1 MITFVKLW
9 VRGLSSPPPV
19 TKTLGGFSH
28 SLLDN
33 VPLGSYPK
41 EKNSFTCCK
50 HYLCPTVGLMEHFG
64 MFLLWKKVNFE
75 VRINHTR
82 ANVKDR
88 ICLILKNAKR
98 VCPKG
103 DVRGSDS
110 ILRDYSSN
118 TI

>member
-33 VPLGSYPK
+33 IPLGRYPK
-41 EKNSFTCCK
+41 EKT
-50 HYLCPTVGLMEHFG
+50 
-64 MFLLWKKVNFE
+64 LLLVANTICVRLLASWNTFCGKKVNFE
-75 VRINHTR
+75 ARINHTR
-82 ANVKDR
+82 LANVKDR